1 MLNHPTIKF
10 FILTFFMFSFNLKSA
25 FSFLI
30 LATTSATLLPISG
43 VAMGN
48 YAMAKTVSTG
58 DLVRI
63 NTYTTLNLR
72 NAPCGNV
79 IGNIAPMST
88 GRVAASEHNTH
99 KMSCNGGNW
108 TWVKVDFA
116 NVSGFVAAEYLLKL
130 DNTLMKKEM
139 PKDECKMMLLNGICY
154 NSDGTRYM
162 ELKFSCADGFIA
174 DVKTNSCYKEL
185 EKYVA
190 PKKGEKVEPA
200 KMPEPKMMS
209 NSVWMTGSK
218 VSVDTAMV
226 PVQVRATPC
235 GNRIALASPRA
246 VGTLMNNQNNF
257 VKATCNGGTFSWLDV
272 DFGNGVRGWVA
283 REYLKSSV
291 NV

>member
-1 MLNHPTIKF
+1 
-10 FILTFFMFSFNLKSA
+10 MFSFNLKSA

-30 LATTSATLLPISG
+30 LATTFATLSPING
-43 VAMGN
+43 AAMGN
-48 YAMAKTVSTG
+48 YVMAKTVSTG

-88 GRVAASEHNTH
+88 GRVAPSKHNTH

-130 DNTLMKKEM
+130 DSTSMKKEM
-139 PKDECKMMLLNGICY
+139 PKNETPKPLV
-154 NSDGTRYM
+154 R
-162 ELKFSCADGFIA
+162 FSCIDGYIHTETECIK
-174 DVKTNSCYKEL
+174 DMSEKMTL
-185 EKYVA
+185 EVQLTDEESRQVCIKHNWQNCNI
-190 PKKGEKVEPA
+190 KVEPA
-200 KMPEPKMMS
+200 KMPKVKMMP

-257 VKATCNGGTFSWLDV
+257 VKSTCNGGTFSWLDV

-283 REYLKSSV
+283 KEYLKSSV

>member
-1 MLNHPTIKF
+1 
-10 FILTFFMFSFNLKSA
+10 MFSFNLKSA

-30 LATTSATLLPISG
+30 LATTSATLLPINGAAMSPIRTGSG
-43 VAMGN
+43 PLSSDYYVS
-48 YAMAKTVSTG
+48 AKVVNTG

-63 NTYTTLNLR
+63 NTYNTTLNLR
-72 NAPCGNV
+72 NAPCGSV

-99 KMSCNGGNW
+99 KKMCNGGNW

-116 NVSGFVAAEYLLKL
+116 NVSGFVAAEYLLKY
-130 DNTLMKKEM
+130 DNGLYQV
-139 PKDECKMMLLNGICY
+139 PNGC
-154 NSDGTRYM
+154 
-162 ELKFSCADGFIA
+162 EKGFHY
-174 DVKTNSCYKEL
+174 DSKTDSCYKVL
-185 EKYVA
+185 DKYVA
-190 PKKGEKVEPA
+190 PKHNDKVEPV
-200 KMPEPKMMS
+200 KMPQVKMMP

-235 GNRIALASPRA
+235 GSRIALASPRA

>member
-1 MLNHPTIKF
+1 MLNHPTIKIF
-10 FILTFFMFSFNLKSA
+10 TLTFFMFSFNLKSA

-30 LATTSATLLPISG
+30 LATTFATLSPISG

-48 YAMAKTVSTG
+48 YVVAKTVSTG

-88 GRVAASEHNTH
+88 GRVAPSKHNTH

-116 NVSGFVAAEYLLKL
+116 NASGFVAAEYLLKL
-130 DNTLMKKEM
+130 DNTSMKKEM
-139 PKDECKMMLLNGICY
+139 PKCTDSFNY
-154 NSDGTRYM
+154 DS
-162 ELKFSCADGFIA
+162 
-174 DVKTNSCYKEL
+174 KTDSCYKNL
-185 EKYVA
+185 DPNKA
-190 PKKGEKVEPA
+190 PKPGEKVEPA
-200 KMPEPKMMS
+200 KMPQVKMMPK
-209 NSVWMTGSK
+209 SVWMTGSK
-218 VSVDTAMV
+218 VSVDTVMV

-235 GNRIALASPRA
+235 GSRVALASPRA